1 MFGRNK
7 VNQII
12 ADLDQF
18 IDKMDECVLLY
29 KNGIRN
35 YLEGNSQAFA
45 DNIKGVMT
53 IREST
58 TDLRRNIENSLY
70 SYTLV
75 SENRVDILQLLEH
88 MDMIVGQLY
97 KNLVQYEIE
106 IPFFP
111 SELNVEFLKLVEL
124 ASLSVEITAQSIRN
138 HFRSPQLLQENI
150 HRIYYYEKEAD
161 KLAQIDT
168 VINSV
173 TAGQS
178 HGILLVMVL
187 IPFIMMI
194 GAYLLYKKHY
204 ILDED
209 EYDRIV
215 RELAEKNAK

>member
-35 YLEGNSQAFA
+35 YLEGNSQAFT
-45 DNIKGVMT
+45 DNIQAVMT
-53 IREST
+53 IRENT
-58 TDLRRNIENSLY
+58 TDLRRSIENSLY

-111 SELNVEFLKLVEL
+111 SERGIPETGGAGLAVCRDYRTSHQGQLPL
-124 ASLSVEITAQSIRN
+124 ASAAAGKD
-138 HFRSPQLLQENI
+138 SPHLLLREGGRQ
-150 HRIYYYEKEAD
+150 
-161 KLAQIDT
+161 
-168 VINSV
+168 
-173 TAGQS
+173 AGSGHQ
-178 HGILLVMVL
+178 
-187 IPFIMMI
+187 
-194 GAYLLYKKHY
+194 
-204 ILDED
+204 
-209 EYDRIV
+209 
-215 RELAEKNAK
+215 AEGVP

>member
-1 MFGRNK
+1 M
-7 VNQII
+7 NQII

-124 ASLSVEITAQSIRN
+124 ASLSVETTAQAIRDN
-138 HFRSPQLLQENI
+138 FRSPQQLQEKI

-161 KLAQIDT
+161 KLAQAIKRKVFHEMDNFKLSQKIHLRYFT
-168 VINSV
+168 LHVEQIAEEAMKAADLLSV
-173 TAGQS
+173 
-178 HGILLVMVL
+178 
-187 IPFIMMI
+187 
-194 GAYLLYKKHY
+194 
-204 ILDED
+204 
-209 EYDRIV
+209 
-215 RELAEKNAK
+215 LAVKQRF

>member
-124 ASLSVEITAQSIRN
+124 ASLSVETTAQAIRDN
-138 HFRSPQLLQENI
+138 FRSPQLLQEKI

-161 KLAQIDT
+161 KLAQAIKRKVFHEMENFKLSQKIHLRYFTLHVEQIAEEAMKAADLL
-168 VINSV
+168 SV
-173 TAGQS
+173 
-178 HGILLVMVL
+178 
-187 IPFIMMI
+187 
-194 GAYLLYKKHY
+194 
-204 ILDED
+204 
-209 EYDRIV
+209 
-215 RELAEKNAK
+215 LAVKQRF

>member
-35 YLEGNSQAFA
+35 YLEGNSQAFT
-45 DNIKGVMT
+45 DNIQTVMT

-58 TDLRRNIENSLY
+58 TDLRRSIENSLY

-75 SENRVDILQLLEH
+75 TENRVDILQLLEH

-111 SELNVEFLKLVEL
+111 SELNVD
-124 ASLSVEITAQSIRN
+124 N
-138 HFRSPQLLQENI
+138 FRSPQLLQEKI

-161 KLAQIDT
+161 KLAQAIKRKVFHEMDNFKLSQKIHLRYFT
-168 VINSV
+168 LHVEQIAEEAMKAADLLSV
-173 TAGQS
+173 
-178 HGILLVMVL
+178 
-187 IPFIMMI
+187 
-194 GAYLLYKKHY
+194 
-204 ILDED
+204 
-209 EYDRIV
+209 
-215 RELAEKNAK
+215 LAVKQRF

>member
-150 HRIYYYEKEAD
+150 HRIYYDEKEAD
-161 KLAQIDT
+161 KLAQAIKRKVFHEMENFKLSQKIHLRYFTLHVEQIAEEAMKAADLL
-168 VINSV
+168 SV
-173 TAGQS
+173 
-178 HGILLVMVL
+178 
-187 IPFIMMI
+187 
-194 GAYLLYKKHY
+194 
-204 ILDED
+204 
-209 EYDRIV
+209 
-215 RELAEKNAK
+215 LAVKQRF

>member
-45 DNIKGVMT
+45 DNIN
-53 IREST
+53 T

-161 KLAQIDT
+161 KLAQAIKRKVFHEMENFKLSQKIHLRYFTLHVEQIAEEAMKAADLL
-168 VINSV
+168 SV
-173 TAGQS
+173 
-178 HGILLVMVL
+178 
-187 IPFIMMI
+187 
-194 GAYLLYKKHY
+194 
-204 ILDED
+204 
-209 EYDRIV
+209 
-215 RELAEKNAK
+215 LAVKQRF

>member
-35 YLEGNSQAFA
+35 YLEGNSQAFT
-45 DNIKGVMT
+45 DNIQAVMT
-53 IREST
+53 IRENT
-58 TDLRRNIENSLY
+58 TDLRRSIENSLY

-111 SELNVEFLKLVEL
+111 SELN
-124 ASLSVEITAQSIRN
+124 
-138 HFRSPQLLQENI
+138 
-150 HRIYYYEKEAD
+150 D
-161 KLAQIDT
+161 
-168 VINSV
+168 
-173 TAGQS
+173 
-178 HGILLVMVL
+178 
-187 IPFIMMI
+187 
-194 GAYLLYKKHY
+194 
-204 ILDED
+204 
-209 EYDRIV
+209 
-215 RELAEKNAK
+215 

>member
-138 HFRSPQLLQENI
+138 HFRSPQLQQENI

-161 KLAQIDT
+161 KLAQAIKRKVFHEMENFKLSQKIHLRYFTLHVEQIAEEAMKAADLL
-168 VINSV
+168 SV
-173 TAGQS
+173 
-178 HGILLVMVL
+178 
-187 IPFIMMI
+187 
-194 GAYLLYKKHY
+194 
-204 ILDED
+204 
-209 EYDRIV
+209 
-215 RELAEKNAK
+215 LAVKQRF